1 MKKKDTGVFKEIM
14 KKNDIITLEITA
26 MSSEGSGIGRHE
38 GLAVFVPLSAIG
50 DLLRVKVL
58 KVKSNCAFGK
68 IEEIITPSQN
78 RKDADCRVFSKCGGC
93 VYRHLSYEA
102 ELEIKKQR
110 VEDAVMRIGLQK
122 IKAES
127 IVSDMKSSF
136 YRNKAQ
142 FPVSEDCSVGF
153 YANHSHRIIP
163 SANCDLQPP
172 EFALICQIFTDWM
185 RKSGNTAYSEETG
198 EGLVRHLY
206 IRKATVTGEIMVCLV
221 INGDIVKGIE
231 EFKDKLLES
240 LGASFKTLVL
250 NINKRKTNVILSD
263 KCVNIYGDGYIYDK
277 LCGVDIRIAPLS
289 FYQVNHDMA
298 ERLYNKVKEY
308 AKPKDKTVL
317 DLYCGAGTIGLSLAD
332 EAKNIIG
339 VEIIPEAVED
349 AKFNAK
355 NGGIKNAEFI
365 CDDAAGAAKVL
376 EKRGLKPDVVI
387 VDPPRKG
394 CSEELLNTVATAFSP
409 ERLVYV
415 SCDPATL
422 ARDVKI
428 LDLLGYKL
436 KEYTP
441 FDLFPRTSHVETA
454 ALFLRK

>member
-1 MKKKDTGVFKEIM
+1 MN
-14 KKNDIITLEITA
+14 KNDIITLEITA
-26 MSSEGSGIGRHE
+26 MSSEGSGIGRYE

-50 DLLRVKVL
+50 DILKVKIL
-58 KVKSNCAFGK
+58 KVKSSCAFGK
-68 IEEIITPSQN
+68 VEEIIAPSAS
-78 RKDADCRVFSKCGGC
+78 RVKPVCPVFSKCGGC
-93 VYRHLSYEA
+93 VFHHISYEA

-110 VEDAVMRIGLQK
+110 VEDAVIRIGKQD
-122 IKAES
+122 IKAGP
-127 IVSDMKSSF
+127 IVSDGKSAS

-142 FPVSEDCSVGF
+142 FPVSEDGSVGF

-163 SANCDLQPP
+163 CTHCDLQPT
-172 EFALICQIFTDWM
+172 EFSLICDIFKDWM
-185 RKSGNTAYSEETG
+185 SKSGNTSYDEQTG
-198 EGLVRHLY
+198 TGLVRHLY

-221 INGDIVKGIE
+221 INGDGVKGID
-231 EFKDKLLES
+231 EFEDKLLIA
-240 LGASFKTLVL
+240 LGTQFKTLVL
-250 NINKRKTNVILSD
+250 NINKSKTNVILAD

-298 ERLYNKVKEY
+298 ENLYRKVKEY

-332 EAKNIIG
+332 EAKKVIG
-339 VEIIPEAVED
+339 VEIIPEAVND

-355 NGGIKNAEFI
+355 NGAITNAEFI
-365 CDDAAGAAKVL
+365 CDDAAGAARTLNK
-376 EKRGLKPDVVI
+376 KGLKPDIIV

-394 CSEELLNTVATAFSP
+394 CSEELLNTIAKDFSP

-422 ARDVKI
+422 ARDIKI
-428 LDLLGYKL
+428 LSSLGYKL

-441 FDLFPRTSHVETA
+441 FDLFPRTAHVETV
-454 ALFLRK
+454 ALLEK